1 MGLQSI
7 RPGGKSQETASG
19 SARTGAQTGN
29 PGKALNWQELPQA
42 MSAKQSR
49 LEHPGAEPPFAIPSP
64 DAKRQFMDFLLESMP
79 DQIYFKDRESRF
91 TCVSRAVAEHLGES
105 DPSHLIGKTDFD
117 YFDEKTA
124 CEAFNDE
131 QRIIATGQPVL
142 GKVEQ
147 GTHSDGHLTWSLTT
161 KVPLRDAAG
170 GIIGIGGINKDI
182 TAIKE
187 IEAALQAERNR
198 LQVVTTELTARNAQ
212 LEADLQF
219 ARVLQEALLPRENIV
234 FKDASLEGGGA
245 LAFERLYRPATVVG
259 GDFFHIIPLPQ
270 DRAGVF
276 ICDVMGHGLRAALV
290 TAIIRACLEE
300 LRPVMNDPGGLL
312 RALNL
317 RLRTILTRV
326 EEPFVATAFY
336 MVADPAMR
344 EVRFANAGHPHP
356 VRMRCSEGAV
366 ETLGGKARKPG
377 CALGLFDDAVYP
389 TSCSPF
395 EPHDRILLF
404 TDGLYEAE
412 SPNGEEFGIT
422 ALMESFRR
430 HTALNA
436 RELFAA
442 VLADVS
448 RFSGRQDFDDDVCIL
463 ALDQT

>member
-1 MGLQSI
+1 
-7 RPGGKSQETASG
+7 
-19 SARTGAQTGN
+19 
-29 PGKALNWQELPQA
+29 

>member
-1 MGLQSI
+1 MGLPNGCPL
-7 RPGGKSQETASG
+7 RKWHLTPLRKMHMKPNGKSRLG
-19 SARTGAQTGN
+19 SKLARN
-29 PGKALNWQELPQA
+29 PSSDATK
-42 MSAKQSR
+42 KSR
-49 LEHPGAEPPFAIPSP
+49 LEHPGAEPPITIPGP

-91 TCVSRAVAEHLGES
+91 TCVSRAVAEHLGER
-105 DPSHLIGKTDFD
+105 DPSQLVGKTDFD

-124 CEAFNDE
+124 REAFNDE
-131 QRIIATGQPVL
+131 QHIIATGQPVL

-147 GTHSDGHLTWSLTT
+147 GTHSDGRFTWSLTT
-161 KVPLRDAAG
+161 KVPLRDATG
-170 GIIGIGGINKDI
+170 RIVGIGGINKDI
-182 TAIKE
+182 SAIKE
-187 IEAALQAERNR
+187 IEDVLQAERNR

-300 LRPVMNDPGGLL
+300 LRPVMDDPGGLL

-317 RLRTILTRV
+317 RLRAILTRV

-377 CALGLFDDAVYP
+377 CALGLFDNAVYP
-389 TSCSPF
+389 TSCSAF
-395 EPHDRILLF
+395 ERHDRILLF

-412 SPNGEEFGIT
+412 APNGEQFGVT

-436 RELFAA
+436 RELFAT

-448 RFSGRQDFDDDVCIL
+448 LFSGRQDFDDDVCIL
-463 ALDQT
+463 AVDQT